1 MSLFSAMRSGVSG
14 MSAQSSRMAAISD
27 NINNSATVGYKRASV
42 DFATLVTSS
51 GSKTTYAAGGVSSN
65 VRYQVLKDGVIQGT
79 QSATD
84 LAIDG
89 RGFFVVGD
97 QSGSGGAQYALTRAG
112 SFLPDDEGY
121 LRNTAGYY
129 LQGWKLNPDGSLPAV
144 NRTAFDSLESI
155 RIGDLA
161 YGGSASTAMTFSG
174 NLPGQAQDGDS
185 FTTTSLFY
193 DGIGNGREVT
203 LTWTK
208 TAVPDQWEV
217 DVTPPAD
224 YVLSGTPLPVTV
236 DFQPTGPTAG
246 LPVNPAVLDGI
257 VLESNLGHQTV
268 ADRVTVAFGNV
279 TQYNGDYVPQF
290 IGDGARA
297 AQVSSVSIDDGGT
310 LWALYDNGGRRA
322 LYQIPIADVMNP
334 DGLRTEGGNVY
345 TLGSDSGAL
354 TLNAA
359 GKGAVGSV
367 ASSALEQS
375 NVDIADELVSLIETQ
390 RAYSSSATIVR
401 TADEMVEETTRLKR

>member
-1 MSLFSAMRSGVSG
+1 MDDMRRNLISLTG
-14 MSAQSSRMAAISD
+14 
-27 NINNSATVGYKRASV
+27 TLRA
-42 DFATLVTSS
+42 
-51 GSKTTYAAGGVSSN
+51 
-65 VRYQVLKDGVIQGT
+65 
-79 QSATD
+79 
-84 LAIDG
+84 
-89 RGFFVVGD
+89 
-97 QSGSGGAQYALTRAG
+97 
-112 SFLPDDEGY
+112 
-121 LRNTAGYY
+121 
-129 LQGWKLNPDGSLPAV
+129 
-144 NRTAFDSLESI
+144 
-155 RIGDLA
+155 
-161 YGGSASTAMTFSG
+161 
-174 NLPGQAQDGDS
+174 
-185 FTTTSLFY
+185 
-193 DGIGNGREVT
+193 REAEA
-203 LTWTK
+203 K
-208 TAVPDQWEV
+208 
-217 DVTPPAD
+217 
-224 YVLSGTPLPVTV
+224 
-236 DFQPTGPTAG
+236 
-246 LPVNPAVLDGI
+246 AVLDGI